1 MISAFACALACINAS
16 SRMLYSM
23 GRYQFLHGSM
33 GLVHKTHKTP
43 HVAVLASAAIT
54 LVLVL
59 ALLPEGF
66 LNAFGLT
73 GTIATYG
80 FVVVYFGISF
90 TAPFDMYRGGV
101 LKASHVIVGGLGVLL
116 MGFVIYASVVPYPA
130 APFNAL
136 PPVFIG
142 YMVIGAIWFAIL
154 KAKSPQVLASI
165 ANDMEG

>member
-1 MISAFACALACINAS
+1 
-16 SRMLYSM
+16 
-23 GRYQFLHGSM
+23 M

-43 HVAVLASAAIT
+43 HVAVLASALIT

-80 FVVVYFGISF
+80 FVVVYFGISL
-90 TAPFDMYRGGV
+90 TAPVDMYRGGV
-101 LKASHVIVGGLGVLL
+101 LKASHVIIGALGVFL
-116 MGFVIYASVVPYPA
+116 MGFVIYASLVPYPG
-130 APFNAL
+130 APFNVL
-136 PPVFIG
+136 PPVFAG
-142 YMVIGAIWFAIL
+142 YMIIGLIWFLIL